1 MSHAEHPRRTTPARR
16 VIEKFGGQKRLA
28 DMLGKGQS
36 TVAYWAKTGNI
47 PTKWHAKLLEL
58 AEAHRIA
65 LTPSELVALPALP
78 EPAEL
83 PTARYEGELP
93 LGTADVHCYVLSNG
107 QRVISRTSAA
117 TALSG
122 IRHGGDLESYVGAEP
137 LRPYLRTNLKD
148 DLVHFRL
155 TGVDHKNV
163 AGLSA
168 ETFLEIC
175 KAYQAAAND
184 NALKT
189 DRQRAIARQA
199 GSFLAACSYV
209 GITALIDE
217 ATGYQYERAEDA
229 LRVKLRAYLE
239 DEMRPWEKTFPDQLW
254 VEFGRL
260 TGWEGAIH
268 NRPKWWGKLVNELV
282 YDCLDGDVA
291 QWLRDN
297 APAPRHGQNYHQWLT
312 SQYGLKKL
320 LEHIW
325 MLIGMASACRD
336 MDELRYRMALK
347 YGKHQVQL
355 RLYIDPPE

>member
-1 MSHAEHPRRTTPARR
+1 MDAARR

-28 DMLGKGQS
+28 TLLGKGPS
-36 TVAYWAKTGNI
+36 TVAYWAKTGTI
-47 PTKWHAKLLEL
+47 PSKWHGELLKL
-58 AEAHRIA
+58 ASVNGVA
-65 LTPSELVALPALP
+65 LSAAELVSPSSSSAIKAGLPV
-78 EPAEL
+78 
-83 PTARYEGELP
+83 ARYEGVLP
-93 LGTADVHCYVLSNG
+93 LGTTEVNCYVLSDG
-107 QRVISRTSAA
+107 QRVISRTSAT

-137 LRPYLRTNLKD
+137 LRPYLGIRLED
-148 DLVHFRL
+148 ELVQFRL
-155 TGVDHKNV
+155 TGVEHKNV
-163 AGLSA
+163 YGIAA

-184 NALKT
+184 DALKT
-189 DRQRAIARQA
+189 DRQREIAKQA

-217 ATGYQYERAEDA
+217 ATGYQYQRAEDA

-239 DEMRPWEKTFPDQLW
+239 EEMRPWEKTFPDQLW

-260 TGWEGAIH
+260 TGWQGAIH
-268 NRPKWWGKLVNELV
+268 NRPKWWGKLVNELI
-282 YDCLDGDVA
+282 YDCLDADVA
-291 QWLRDN
+291 QWLREN

-325 MLIGMASACRD
+325 MLIGMASACQT

-347 YGKHQVQL
+347 YGKHVVQM
-355 RLYIDPPE
+355 RLYIEPPK